1 MGTPK
6 PIAGRGSETLAPIVP
21 AARFLS
27 CCLTAVALIGCQARP
42 PTQLNLV
49 PDSTTAQWAVER
61 ALEFWKEGRPTGAVE
76 PTEPRI
82 QVVDS
87 NREAEQ
93 RLVEYQILAQTSS
106 SRNRT
111 LSVRVRLENPAE
123 ESIVRFLVMGADPIL
138 VFRQEDYDLMMH
150 WEHKMDPE
158 AEEPVPLKGPQ

>member
-1 MGTPK
+1 M
-6 PIAGRGSETLAPIVP
+6 
-21 AARFLS
+21 
-27 CCLTAVALIGCQARP
+27 
-42 PTQLNLV
+42 
-49 PDSTTAQWAVER
+49 
-61 ALEFWKEGRPTGAVE
+61 
-76 PTEPRI
+76 
-82 QVVDS
+82 VDS